1 MSITT
6 INVGTIANDSTG
18 DDLRQ
23 AFVKVNNNFSAL
35 DARVVP
41 QNDAANLGVGTG
53 VFYAKDGATLN
64 FRSLIAGDNVALT
77 SDGTSITI
85 SSPSTLS
92 IAADSTALSISGANR
107 QFGIKGGQN
116 ITTVVSATD
125 ISVAVNPTN
134 LILQDTSPTLG
145 AALNASTF
153 NINNV
158 GTLTAT
164 TVAGTTITGALT
176 GTVDGVNV
184 TNLNR
189 IVTSADYGD
198 TGGNAT
204 SGLELL
210 FRATTIGY
218 GTITSPAAIVSDYG
232 TL

>member
-1 MSITT
+1 MAITR

-23 AFVKVNNNFSAL
+23 AFVKVNNNFDEL
-35 DARVVP
+35 DLRVVP
-41 QNDAANLGVGTG
+41 QNEAVNLGAGTG
-53 VFYAKDGATLN
+53 VFYSKDGAVLN
-64 FRSLIAGDNVALT
+64 FRSLLAGDNVALT
-77 SDGTSITI
+77 SDGTTVTI

-92 IAADSTALSISGANR
+92 IASDSTALNISGASR

-125 ISVAVNPTN
+125 IRVAIDPTD
-134 LILQDTSPTLG
+134 LIFQDTNPALG

-176 GTVDGVNV
+176 GTVNGVDV

-210 FRATTIGY
+210 FRATTITY
-218 GTITSPAAIVSDYG
+218 GTVTSPAAIVSDYG